1 MSINIYKTDLG
12 LFSIIF
18 DDEIYNNLKTNYGR
32 NSSSAVEIPMYDA
45 NGVTTYGNKLISM
58 IPFGDLYST
67 VVINTDTYKPTAYL
81 RLTEFMPNTVLKK
94 VNIPV
99 TTGSDYQLDY
109 YTFSTNKNKANR
121 TWMQAYKTTGNFRM
135 ENKLVPDMSSPST
148 VLDFISHGGAYDF
161 PYGYFTAVE
170 GDVSKYIRMGIA
182 VSNSDGTEFMS
193 LSIRPFEDGVVT
205 AYIFS
210 YTFHP
215 PYLNEFHDFFGDIS
229 PMYVDSDPFAN
240 GAGESS
246 TTGGGTG
253 DFDGT
258 SDSIEIPGLPT
269 LSAVDA
275 GFITLFAPT
284 IEQLSNLS
292 SYMWS
297 DAFDVA
303 TFKKI
308 FADPMQAILGLSIV
322 PVSVPAGG
330 ERVVTVG
337 NISTGISMSTATS
350 QYVEV
355 DCGTINV
362 NEYWGAY
369 LDYDPFT
376 KAEIYLPYV
385 GIHPLSVDD
394 IMGKPVHVV
403 YHVDILSGACCAYV
417 KCGNSVLY
425 SFIGQCASSIPI
437 TGNDWTNVING
448 VLNIAGSVGSMV
460 ATGGATAPMAI
471 GTIASTAVNSLKQ
484 SVEKSGSMGGTGG
497 MLGVQTPYIILTRP
511 RQAVPSGQNTFMGYP
526 SFITTKLA
534 DLSGYTEV
542 DKIHLEN
549 IDATDGELNEIETLL
564 KNGVIF

>member
-1 MSINIYKTDLG
+1 MIINTYKTDLG

-18 DDEIYNNLKTNYGR
+18 DDEIFTNLKNNWGR
-32 NSSSAVEIPMYDA
+32 SNSSPAQVQMYDA
-45 NGVTTYGNKLISM
+45 NGVTTYGNELISM
-58 IPFGDLYST
+58 IPFDKLYGT
-67 VVINTDTYKPTAYL
+67 VVINTDTYEPTPYL
-81 RLTEFMPNTVLKK
+81 RLTEFMPNVVLKK
-94 VNIPV
+94 VNVPV
-99 TTGSDYQLDY
+99 DKSNAQYDY
-109 YTFSTNKNKANR
+109 YTLSTDKNKAIK
-121 TWMQAYKTTGNFRM
+121 TMMQAYESIADFRM
-135 ENKLVPDMSSPST
+135 WNKLVPDMSDPNT
-148 VLDFISHGGAYDF
+148 LWDFIKHGGAYDF
-161 PYGYFTAVE
+161 PYGYFTAIR
-170 GDVSKYIRMGIA
+170 GTVSKYIRIGIA
-182 VSNSDGTEFMS
+182 IANSDGTDFMS
-193 LSIRPFEDGVVT
+193 LSIRAYEDGKVEAFIYSYSYSST
-205 AYIFS
+205 YLAEFS
-210 YTFHP
+210 S
-215 PYLNEFHDFFGDIS
+215 FFGNLAPI
-229 PMYVDSDPFAN
+229 YVDSDPFAS
-240 GAGESS
+240 GAGNSS

-253 DFDGT
+253 NFDGT
-258 SDSIEIPGLPT
+258 SDSIDIPGLPT

-275 GFITLFAPT
+275 GFITLFTPT

-322 PVSVPAGG
+322 PVSVPNGG

-337 NISTGISMSTATS
+337 NISTGISMATATS

-425 SFIGQCASSIPI
+425 SFIGQCASSIPV

-448 VLNIAGSVGSMV
+448 VLNVAGSVGSMV

-511 RQAVPSGQNTFMGYP
+511 RQAVPSGQNTFIGYP

-542 DKIHLEN
+542 DKVHLEN

>member
-1 MSINIYKTDLG
+1 MGVNIYKTDLG

-18 DDEIYNNLKTNYGR
+18 DDEIFNNIKNNWG
-32 NSSSAVEIPMYDA
+32 SSRPSPVEIKMYDD
-45 NGVTTYGNKLISM
+45 NGVTTDGNKLISM
-58 IPFGDLYST
+58 IPFGELYST
-67 VVINTDTYKPTAYL
+67 VVINTDKYEPTPYL

-99 TTGSDYQLDY
+99 STSSYQRDY
-109 YTFSTNKNKANR
+109 YTLSTDKNKAIR
-121 TWMQAYKTTGNFRM
+121 TTMQAYGSAADFRM
-135 ENKLVPDMSSPST
+135 SNLLVPDMSNPNT
-148 VLDFISHGGAYDF
+148 VWDFISHGGAYDF
-161 PYGYFTAVE
+161 PYGYFTAASGE
-170 GDVSKYIRMGIA
+170 VSQYIRIGIA
-182 VSNSDGTEFMS
+182 IANSDGTKFMS
-193 LSIRPFEDGVVT
+193 LSIRPATSGSVL
-205 AYIFS
+205 AYIYS
-210 YTFHP
+210 YSYSTT
-215 PYLNEFHDFFGDIS
+215 YLDEFYSFFGNLAPI
-229 PMYVDSDPFAN
+229 YVDSDPFAS
-240 GAGESS
+240 GEGSSS

-253 DFDGT
+253 NFDGT
-258 SDSIEIPGLPT
+258 SDSIDIPGLPT

-275 GFITLFAPT
+275 GFITLFTPT

-322 PVSVPAGG
+322 PVSVPNGG

-337 NISTGISMSTATS
+337 NISTGISITTATS

-425 SFIGQCASSIPI
+425 SFIGQCASSIPV

-460 ATGGATAPMAI
+460 ATGGSTAPMAI

-511 RQAVPSGQNTFMGYP
+511 RQAVPSGQNAFMGYP

-542 DKIHLEN
+542 DKVHLEN

>member
-1 MSINIYKTDLG
+1 MGVNIYKTDLG

-18 DDEIYNNLKTNYGR
+18 DDEIYNNLKTNYG
-32 NSSSAVEIPMYDA
+32 SSGTSPVQVQMYDA
-45 NGVTTYGNKLISM
+45 NGVTTYGNQLISM
-58 IPFGDLYST
+58 IPFGELYST
-67 VVINTDTYKPTAYL
+67 VVINSETYKPTAYL

-99 TTGSDYQLDY
+99 DKTTFQYDY
-109 YTFSTNKNKANR
+109 YTFSTNKNKAIR
-121 TWMQAYKTTGNFRM
+121 TTMQANKSTADFRM
-135 ENKLVPDMSSPST
+135 ENKLVPNMSEPNT
-148 VLDFISHGGAYDF
+148 LWDFISHGGAYDF
-161 PYGYFTAVE
+161 PYGYFTAIGGE
-170 GDVSKYIRMGIA
+170 VSTHIRIGIA
-182 VSNSDGTEFMS
+182 IANSDGTEFMS
-193 LSIRPFEDGVVT
+193 LSIRPFEDGIVQ
-205 AYIFS
+205 AYIYS
-210 YTFHP
+210 YTFNP
-215 PYLNEFHDFFGDIS
+215 PYLDEFHNFFGDIS

-240 GAGESS
+240 GAGGSS

-253 DFDGT
+253 DFDLS
-258 SDSIEIPGLPT
+258 SDAVDIPGLPT
-269 LSAVDA
+269 LSAVNA
-275 GFITLFAPT
+275 GFITLFNPT
-284 IEQLSNLS
+284 VKQLSDLA

-297 DAFDVA
+297 DLFDVA

-322 PVSVPAGG
+322 PVSVPNGG

-337 NISTGISMSTATS
+337 NISTGISMTTASS

-369 LDYDPFT
+369 LDYEPFT
-376 KAEIYLPYV
+376 KAEIYLPYI

-417 KCGNSVLY
+417 KCGDSVLY
-425 SFIGQCASSIPI
+425 SFLGQCASSIPV

-448 VLNIAGSVGSMV
+448 VLNIAGAVGSMV
-460 ATGGATAPMAI
+460 ATGGASAPTGI
-471 GTIASTAVNSLKQ
+471 STIASTAVNSLKPT
-484 SVEKSGSMGGTGG
+484 VEKSGAMGGTGG

-511 RQAVPSGQNTFMGYP
+511 RQAVPSSQNVFTGYP
-526 SFITTKLA
+526 SFITTKLG

-542 DKIHLEN
+542 YKIHLEN
-549 IDATDGELNEIETLL
+549 IGATEDELNEIESLL
-564 KNGVIF
+564 KSGVIF

>member
-1 MSINIYKTDLG
+1 MSVNVYKTDLG
-12 LFSIIF
+12 LFSVIF
-18 DDEIYNNLKTNYGR
+18 DTEVLSNIRKNWSGSY
-32 NSSSAVEIPMYDA
+32 SSPSSVNMYDA
-45 NGVTTYGNKLISM
+45 NGVTTEGSKLISI
-58 IPFGDLYST
+58 IPFKDLYST
-67 VVINTDTYKPTAYL
+67 VVINTPEYEPLPYL
-81 RLTEFMPNTVLKK
+81 RLTEFMPLAVLNK

-99 TTGSDYQLDY
+99 SDSGETYYQTLSTDITKAIR
-109 YTFSTNKNKANR
+109 TFMKAYGTIADFRFTNA
-121 TWMQAYKTTGNFRM
+121 
-135 ENKLVPDMSSPST
+135 LVPDMSDPGT
-148 VLDFISHGGAYDF
+148 VYNFISHGGAYDF
-161 PYGYFTAVE
+161 PYGYFTATS
-170 GDVSKYIRMGIA
+170 GAVSESIHIGIA
-182 VSNSDGTEFMS
+182 ISNSDGTD
-193 LSIRPFEDGVVT
+193 LTTISIRLYKDGVVK
-205 AYIFS
+205 AFIYS
-210 YTFHP
+210 YNTVP
-215 PYLNEFHDFFGDIS
+215 KYLSQFYDFFGNLAPSYI
-229 PMYVDSDPFAN
+229 DSDPFASGEG
-240 GAGESS
+240 GAS

-258 SDSIEIPGLPT
+258 SDSIDIPGLPT
-269 LSAVDA
+269 LSAVDT
-275 GFITLFAPT
+275 GFITLFTPT

-330 ERVVTVG
+330 ERDVKVG
-337 NISTGISMSTATS
+337 NISTGISITTASS

-376 KAEIYLPYV
+376 KAEIYLPYI

-425 SFIGQCASSIPI
+425 SFLGQCASSIPI

-542 DKIHLEN
+542 DKVHLEN